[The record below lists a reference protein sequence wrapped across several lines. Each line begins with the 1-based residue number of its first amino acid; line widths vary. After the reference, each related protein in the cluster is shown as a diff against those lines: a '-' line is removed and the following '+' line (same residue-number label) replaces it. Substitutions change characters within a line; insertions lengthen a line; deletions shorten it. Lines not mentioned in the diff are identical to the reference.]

1 LRNIFLFIRRYFTLL
16 SFIALQVLALWL
28 LFSYSRF
35 HRARGLGWAN
45 EITGSV
51 KKQYNKVED
60 FFNQKEENVRVHR
73 FNDSLLNLLPSNF
86 MKPDSSFRLV
96 KDSVSFDTTGSIR
109 RYFWRTA
116 QVIYNTVNAQ
126 KNYIQIDRG
135 SAQGIKDNMAVIS
148 SDGSVVGVVL
158 NVSANFSQV
167 MSLLHVQQNV
177 NASLKKTGEFGTI
190 EWDGKNPQ
198 LLTLKRIPNS
208 VDVNEG
214 DTVLTSSYSFNYP
227 PGLMIGTVA
236 RIIEDK
242 STNFLTLKVK
252 PAADFFNLQQ
262 VFVIE
267 NIQYDEQVKLY
278 EATKKKIEETK
289 KNQK

>member
-1 LRNIFLFIRRYFTLL
+1 MRNIFLFIRRYFTLL
-16 SFIALQVLALWL
+16 TFITLQVLALWF

-35 HRARGLGWAN
+35 HHARGLGWAN
-45 EITGSV
+45 EITGGINN
-51 KKQYNKVED
+51 QYNKIED
-60 FFNQKEENVRVHR
+60 FFNQKEENKRVHHL
-73 FNDSLLNLLPSNF
+73 NDSLLNLLASNF
-86 MKPDSSFRLV
+86 RKADTSSRIV
-96 KDSVSFDTTGSIR
+96 KDSVSYDTIGSVR
-109 RYFWRTA
+109 RYLWRPA

-135 SAQGIKDNMAVIS
+135 SNQGIKDNMAVINS
-148 SDGSVVGVVL
+148 EGSAVGVVL

-208 VDVNEG
+208 VAVEKG
-214 DTVLTSSYSFNYP
+214 DTVVTSSYSFNFP

-236 RIIEDK
+236 GIIEDK
-242 STNFLTLKVK
+242 STNFLTIKVK
-252 PAADFFNLQQ
+252 PAANFFNLQQ

-267 NIQYDEQVKLY
+267 NIQYDEQVKLF

-289 KNQK
+289 KNKN